1 MTDPTDLAGKVALV
15 TGASRGI
22 GAATA
27 VALAAQG
34 ASVAVAA
41 RSTTSRPQ
49 RTPGTLDETV
59 ARIADAGGQALA
71 VPTNLAVPDEVEAM
85 VARTV
90 EHFGRLDVLVN
101 NAAVTFV
108 GDLDIPLSRYEL
120 VMAVNTTAPLVAMR
134 AALDHLRAAGGGA
147 IVNVSSVAALFPYPG
162 LMAYGMSKAALE
174 RATVD
179 VARQVAADGIAANVF
194 RVDIPVASEGF
205 VANAPRADHSSWE
218 PCEVAAEGIV
228 WLVGQPRTFS
238 GQLLSMYELR
248 HTHAIMASRAA
259 DPGGQLVP
267 PTRPAS
273 GLVDADPATDLFEEP
288 YPDA

>member
-1 MTDPTDLAGKVALV
+1 MSAAALAGKVALV

-27 VALAAQG
+27 VALATRG
-34 ASVAVAA
+34 AAVAVAA
-41 RSTTSRPQ
+41 RSTAAQPQ

-59 ARIADAGGQALA
+59 GRITDAGGRALA
-71 VPTNLAVPDEVEAM
+71 VPTNLAVPAEVEAM

-108 GDLDIPLSRYEL
+108 GDLDIPRSRYEL
-120 VMAVNTTAPLVAMR
+120 VMAVNVTAPLVAMQ
-134 AALDHLRAAGGGA
+134 AALAPMRAAGGGA

-205 VANAPRADHSSWE
+205 VANAPGADHSSWE

-228 WLVGQPRTFS
+228 WLVDQPRSFS

-248 HTHAIMASRAA
+248 QTYRIMASRAD
-259 DPGGQLVP
+259 DPGAQLVP
-267 PTRPAS
+267 PTRAAS
-273 GLVDADPATDLFEEP
+273 GLVDLDAHGDLFVEP